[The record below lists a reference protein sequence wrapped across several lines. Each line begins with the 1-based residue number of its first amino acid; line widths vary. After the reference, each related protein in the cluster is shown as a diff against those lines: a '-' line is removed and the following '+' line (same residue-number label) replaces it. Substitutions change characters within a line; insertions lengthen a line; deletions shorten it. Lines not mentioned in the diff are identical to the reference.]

1 MDDTKMIFSGSR
13 TIDKLFLAY
22 IRKTPNHPF
31 KVRITNYINDIFFNN
46 AVKVKYENGVT
57 FPFSSREQ
65 MGRGIM
71 VTGEYEPLTIK
82 MCKDT
87 LSDGGVLVDIG
98 ANIGLFSIY
107 LSKLSGVTVY
117 SIEPSV
123 QNFRKFLYNLKKN
136 NASGVVP
143 INVGLSYEDSFGY
156 MVNQSPI
163 NSGTFKVVE
172 DKSETDTYLIRLCTL
187 ADLVKYLKIT
197 EIKLIKID
205 VEGYEMN
212 IFKGFFNEHNS
223 VMPENIVMEFGDQIE
238 RTGHNLLESFNY
250 FLDMGYHPFDV
261 SGKPYTFGD
270 DLPEGNLWLKYQPN

>member
-1 MDDTKMIFSGSR
+1 MNFSGSR
-13 TIDKLFLAY
+13 LIDKWFLAY
-22 IRKTPNHPF
+22 IRKVPNHPF
-31 KVRITNYINDIFFNN
+31 KVRIVNYINDIFFNN
-46 AVKVKYENGVT
+46 SVKIKFENDVT

-82 MCKDT
+82 MCKET
-87 LSDGGVLVDIG
+87 LSSGGVLVDIG

-107 LSKLSGVTVY
+107 LSRIKGVTVY

-123 QNFRKFLYNLKKN
+123 QNFHKFLFNLEQNKAEN
-136 NASGVVP
+136 IIP

-187 ADLVKYLKIT
+187 AELVKYLNIT
-197 EIKLIKID
+197 AIKLIKID

-212 IFKGFFNEHNS
+212 IFKGFFTKNNS
-223 VMPENIVMEFGDQIE
+223 IMPENIVMEFGDQIE
-238 RTGHNLLESFNY
+238 RTGHNLLDSFN
-250 FLDMGYHPFDV
+250 FFIDMGYQPFDV
-261 SGKPYTFGD
+261 AGKPYTFGD
-270 DLPEGNLWLKYQPN
+270 DLPEGNLWLKYHSN